1 MAACARHRASDWR
14 RYVHHARSRHL
25 RRRADRRV
33 SPRKANL
40 LIAALRII
48 LGLAV
53 KREMIPSNP
62 AA

>member
-1 MAACARHRASDWR
+1 MKAKCSRESAAARNSAWS
-14 RYVHHARSRHL
+14 
-25 RRRADRRV
+25 V

-48 LGLAV
+48 LDLAV